1 MTSLPQPAIDQVTST
16 SARLT
21 FNELPPVF
29 QGNSDA
35 SVTDYVITVRSIA
48 DGSQFN
54 LTLPA
59 VVGSYTVMG
68 LNPNSAY
75 EIDID
80 YLVSRTPGSPTKEVF
95 KTSIPAQTVVT
106 SKYNILNATC

>member
-1 MTSLPQPAIDQVTST
+1 MTSLTQPTIDQITST

-21 FNELPPVF
+21 FNEVPPVF

-35 SVTDYVITVRSIA
+35 SVTDYVITVRSLA

-68 LNPNSAY
+68 LNPNTAY
-75 EIDID
+75 QIDVD
-80 YLVSRTPGSPTKEVF
+80 YLISRGPGSMKEAFV
-95 KTSIPAQTVVT
+95 TSIPTQTVVT
-106 SKYNILNATC
+106 S